1 MTAQARATR
10 RRAGDAGQS
19 LIEFALVLPFLV
31 ILAFGVIELSYA
43 LLDQHVVTSFS
54 REGSNLISRNTSLKD
69 AVTALRQMTS
79 RPLNLEDGSSTII
92 LSVVRRVGTPSAAN
106 YDRVI
111 LYQRTQYGTLAAS
124 SQMTGGGGAF
134 GPAPDYQALDPDNDT
149 ALRLGNVPVTLPRGG
164 TLYITEVFATHMTL
178 TPIHGFGVRVPDR
191 LYSIAY
197 F

>member
-1 MTAQARATR
+1 MSARA
-10 RRAGDAGQS
+10 RAGRPRGEAGQS
-19 LIEFALVLPFLV
+19 LIEFAMVLPFLV
-31 ILAFGVIELSYA
+31 VVVFGVIEVSYA

-54 REGSNLISRNTSLKD
+54 REGSNLISRNTSLRD
-69 AVTALRQMTS
+69 AVTAMRQMTS
-79 RPLNLEDGSSTII
+79 RPLDLDNGSSKII
-92 LSVVRRVGTPSAAN
+92 LSVVRRVSTPSAAN

-124 SQMTGGGGAF
+124 SQLTGGGGAF

-149 ALRLGNVPVTLPRGG
+149 ALRIGNLPVTLPRGG
-164 TLYITEVFATHMTL
+164 TLYITEVFAKHMTL
-178 TPIHGFGVRVPDR
+178 TPINGFGLHVPDR